1 MINHSVKTIILFLFG
16 GVFSTGT
23 LFSQQVILA
32 TVRDCVTGKPLSG
45 ANILVSGSTMGTVSE
60 SDGCFTLRMMP
71 DKKIRIKL
79 SYVGYQTLQ
88 HNLIPVNEGADTLH
102 INICM
107 TPEVRQ
113 MEELFVTATRTPQEP
128 ADIPARIATIP
139 SKEVM
144 VMPANNTDEVL
155 QLVPGIKFDRDF
167 GIFSK
172 NSSVTMRG
180 LNGSY
185 RALILLDGVPLNKT
199 DGGGI
204 NWNRLIPDN
213 IERIEVLK
221 GPVSSVYGSNAM
233 SGVINIISEQPSRP
247 LEGEVKAFYG
257 TYETF
262 GGLIKL
268 GGSQVERGQGL
279 YYSLSAFYRQGKG
292 YITEPDSTRDSLDA
306 NRYLK
311 EGTLTGKIGYKFNDR
326 NGMELEYNY
335 YDDIRGDG
343 TKIYEPL
350 GSYNRYPT
358 HFLRLSSRNGW
369 GRYSL
374 VANGFYQNENYI
386 RQNETKS
393 TKKSGKYTLYE
404 TDSKRIDY
412 GLWLNLTTLIKTN
425 QDITVGMDLKRGGVS
440 ASDTYYTSSDIL
452 TNKGT
457 MSFFALFAEYKIS
470 LLKSRM
476 TLTGGIRW
484 DIAWFTNGSF
494 TVEYP
499 STLSEFMTSYPSG
512 FSNETWNA
520 ISPKLGIRYNFNQ
533 MQSIYLSYA
542 HGFRPPILD
551 DMCKNGNISKGFKMA
566 NPELKPESLD
576 NMEVGGT
583 FTLFNRLVLEPSGFL
598 SLGKDFQ
605 YFVTNGDSVYT
616 GGDNLKP
623 VMQRDNISGVRILGA
638 EITVTVPIVK
648 TVSFLANYAFND
660 SRITRFDTTNNPGKD
675 LSGKF
680 LMEVPANQ
688 VFAGL
693 IFTPEWLSAT
703 LTCRYV
709 GSQWIDDENTVQ
721 THGYLTMDMKASHTF
736 FRHLTAGI
744 TIQDLLNRQWT
755 DSKGQLSTGRYILLN
770 LTYRFVKEQS

>member
-1 MINHSVKTIILFLFG
+1 MRRYITHRLRLLFTG
-16 GVFSTGT
+16 IAFSA
-23 LFSQQVILA
+23 LPIFAQQVI
-32 TVRDCVTGKPLSG
+32 TGKVRDCTTSEPLKG
-45 ANILVSGSTMGTVSE
+45 ANIIISGTSQGTVSGH
-60 SDGCFTLRMMP
+60 DGNFVLLIATDQKVRLKISYIGYQNLQHSLTSNPVHDTIRIFLCMMP
-71 DKKIRIKL
+71 
-79 SYVGYQTLQ
+79 
-88 HNLIPVNEGADTLH
+88 
-102 INICM
+102 
-107 TPEVRQ
+107 EVHQ
-113 MEELFVTATRTPQEP
+113 MEELFVTATRTPQKP
-128 ADIPARIATIP
+128 AEIPARIATIP

-144 VMPANNTDEVL
+144 EMPANNTDEVL

-185 RALILLDGVPLNKT
+185 RTLILLDGVPLNKT

-221 GPVSSVYGSNAM
+221 GPVSAVYGSNAM
-233 SGVINIISEQPSRP
+233 SGVINIISEQPSGKF
-247 LEGEVKAFYG
+247 EGEVKALYG
-257 TYETF
+257 TYQTF
-262 GGLIKL
+262 GALIQL
-268 GGSQVERGQGL
+268 GGSQVKQGRGL
-279 YYSLSAFYRQGKG
+279 FYSMSAFYRQGKG
-292 YITEPDSTRDSLDA
+292 YITEPDSTRDTLDT

-311 EGTLTGKIGYKFNDR
+311 EGTVTGKIGYQFNER
-326 NGMELEYNY
+326 NGIELEYNY

-343 TKIYEPL
+343 TRIHEPL

-358 HFLRLSSRNGW
+358 HFVRLSSRNGW
-369 GRYSL
+369 GKYSL
-374 VANGFYQNENYI
+374 LANGFYQHENYL

-393 TKKSGKYTLYE
+393 TKRSGKYTLYE
-404 TDSKRIDY
+404 TDSKRVDY
-412 GLWLNLTTLIKTN
+412 GLWLNLTNQIKPN
-425 QDITVGMDLKRGGVS
+425 QALTVGMDLKKGSVN

-457 MSFFALFAEYKIS
+457 MSFFALFTEYEIN
-470 LLKSRM
+470 LLKARI
-476 TLTGGIRW
+476 TVTAGIRW

-494 TVEYP
+494 TIEYP
-499 STLSEFMTSYPSG
+499 STLSEFMTSYPSD
-512 FSNETWNA
+512 FSDETWNA
-520 ISPKLGIRYNFNQ
+520 ISPKLGIRYNFNPLQ
-533 MQSIYLSYA
+533 NIYLSYA

-566 NPELKPESLD
+566 NPGLKPESLD
-576 NMEVGGT
+576 NMELGGT
-583 FTLFNRLVLEPSGFL
+583 LTLFNRIILEPSGYL

-638 EITVTVPIVK
+638 EITVTVPIIK
-648 TVSFLANYAFND
+648 NLSFLANYAYND
-660 SRITRFDTTNNPGKD
+660 SRIIRFDTTKNPGKD

-688 VFAGL
+688 AFAGL
-693 IFTPEWLSAT
+693 IFTPKWLSAA
-703 LTCRYV
+703 LTGRYV
-709 GSQWIDDENTVQ
+709 GSQWIDDENTAQ
-721 THGYLTMDMKASHTF
+721 TLGYFTIDLKASHTF
-736 FRHLTAGI
+736 FNRITTGI

-770 LTYRFVKEQS
+770 LSCRFTK